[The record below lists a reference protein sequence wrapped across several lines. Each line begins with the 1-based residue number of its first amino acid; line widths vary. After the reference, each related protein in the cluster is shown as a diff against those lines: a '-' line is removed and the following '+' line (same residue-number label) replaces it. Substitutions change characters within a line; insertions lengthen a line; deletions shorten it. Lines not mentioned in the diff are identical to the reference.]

1 MAVGETYVLSRV
13 GSCAIVPRERGGE
26 GGSYRV
32 VDPLFSFYYTEG
44 MIPCSGAANQLGGGI
59 VNLSVGKG
67 APHGSS
73 DMSPGPGWAV
83 PVGFRERY
91 LMSNL
96 G

>member
-1 MAVGETYVLSRV
+1 MPLCREKEEGRE
-13 GSCAIVPRERGGE
+13 GAIGW
-26 GGSYRV
+26 ST
-32 VDPLFSFYYTEG
+32 LFFSFYYTEG